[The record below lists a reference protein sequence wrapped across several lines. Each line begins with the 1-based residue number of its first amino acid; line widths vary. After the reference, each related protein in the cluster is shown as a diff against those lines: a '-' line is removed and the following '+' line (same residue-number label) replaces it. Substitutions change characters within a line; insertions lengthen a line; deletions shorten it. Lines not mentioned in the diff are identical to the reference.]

1 MGFNIELVIL
11 PKEKTLIGLDWNSG
25 TADHNGKPTVFHEI
39 GIGIGVI
46 VLYLIFFKKG
56 RS

>member
-1 MGFNIELVIL
+1 MGFDIELAIL
-11 PKEKTLIGLDWNSG
+11 PKEKTLIGLGWQSG
-25 TADHNGKPTVFHEI
+25 SADHNGKPTVFHEI

-46 VLYLIFFKKG
+46 VLYLTFFKKG